1 MFKFKLKYYSVVF
14 ALIAVFPFSI
24 SSEEEWVVS
33 DIRISGLQ
41 RVSAGSVFN
50 VMPIA
55 VGDTVDS
62 FDLQDTAKTIFRTG
76 QFDDIQIGREGNTLI
91 ISIIERPSIASIE
104 LDGNKALKTED
115 LLKGL
120 NDAGLSEGKVYKR
133 SIVNS
138 LALEIQRQYVAQG
151 RYGAKVDVSTE
162 SEIRNRVSLDI
173 EIDEGE
179 VAEIKNINIVG
190 NSSFLDEEILEDF
203 ELKTGGWLSFFTNDN
218 RYSREKLKGDIES
231 LESYYKN
238 RGYVEYKLD
247 SSQVS
252 LTSDKTSVFI
262 TLNIDEGSTYKVNDV
277 KIVGDLPV
285 DEELL
290 NSLVLIKSGEI
301 FNQYLITETE
311 ELFKNILGNEGYS
324 FAEIRGV
331 PDVNKETGNVDL
343 TFYVDPQ
350 QRTYVRRIIFK
361 GNKRTHDVVLRREM
375 RQMEGAWAS
384 NNLIENSKLRLE
396 RLGYFKEVE
405 SETIP
410 VPGVNDLIDVEFTVE
425 EEYSGSIGGSLGYGA
440 YGLVLGLNYNENNA
454 FGTGKAIGVGINDST
469 WQRSYSFNYGE
480 PYFTIDGVSR
490 GYSAYFRESDYGQF
504 NIASYTSDSF
514 GAGIQ
519 FGLPISDIERIGL
532 NLNYDNTS
540 IDAGSTPA
548 SQILNFTQS
557 EGTKFEVIK
566 TQFVWSK
573 VTLNRGLFPTAGQSQ
588 SFALQV
594 AVPGSSLT
602 YTKATYRH
610 KYFKPILGG
619 RFVLGFRGEI
629 GALEAYGD
637 TEVAPFF
644 EHFYSGGISSVRGFK
659 QNTLG
664 PRAIPSP
671 YFVDNE
677 GNKILDEEGNPIA
690 NPYSYYNDDRS
701 IGGAYLV
708 EGGFDFIFKLPFV
721 EDQRSMRSSFFIDI
735 GNEKNYLMDTINS
748 TFVSSVG
755 KYVECFEESMAKYTG
770 SNYAIATVNGTAALH
785 TALILAGVSEF
796 TTAFTMWERYD
807 SL

>member
-1 MFKFKLKYYSVVF
+1 MYKLKLKYSLTIF
-14 ALIAVFPFSI
+14 ALIALFPVSI
-24 SSEEEWVVS
+24 SSEEEWVVN

-41 RVSAGSVFN
+41 RVSAGSIFN
-50 VMPIA
+50 VMPVA
-55 VGDTVDS
+55 VGDTVDT
-62 FDLQDTAKTIFRTG
+62 FELQETAKTIFKTG
-76 QFDDIQIGREGNTLI
+76 QFDDIEIGREGNTLI
-91 ISIIERPSIASIE
+91 ISIVERPSIASIE

-120 NDAGLSEGKVYKR
+120 DDAGLSEGQVYKR

-162 SEIRNRVSLDI
+162 PEPRNRVSLDI

-190 NSSFLDEEILEDF
+190 NLSFEDEEILKDF
-203 ELKTGGWLSFFTNDN
+203 ELKTGGWFSFFTNDN

-238 RGYVEYKLD
+238 RGYVEFKLD

-252 LTSDKTSVFI
+252 VTPDKTSVFI
-262 TLNIDEGSTYKVNDV
+262 TLNVDEGSTYKVNDV

-331 PDVNKETGNVDL
+331 PDVNKETGDVDL

-361 GNKRTHDVVLRREM
+361 GNKRTHDIVLRREM

-557 EGTKFEVIK
+557 EGTKFEVLK
-566 TQFVWSK
+566 TQFIWSK

-708 EGGFDFIFKLPFV
+708 EGGFDFIFKLPFI

-735 GNEKNYLMDTINS
+735 GNVFSQDCGDTEININCS
-748 TFVSSVG
+748 ELDLGELRYSYGVGVTWITQLGPMSLALSSPTNQG
-755 KYVECFEESMAKYTG
+755 PLDETENFQFE
-770 SNYAIATVNGTAALH
+770 IGTQ
-785 TALILAGVSEF
+785 F
-796 TTAFTMWERYD
+796 
-807 SL
+807 

>member
-1 MFKFKLKYYSVVF
+1 MAIF
-14 ALIAVFPFSI
+14 ALIVLFPVSI

-41 RVSAGSVFN
+41 RVSAGSIFN
-50 VMPIA
+50 VMPVA
-55 VGDTVDS
+55 VGDTVDT
-62 FDLQDTAKTIFRTG
+62 FELQETAKTIFKTG
-76 QFDDIQIGREGNTLI
+76 QFDDIEIGREGNTLI
-91 ISIIERPSIASIE
+91 ISIVERPSIASIE

-120 NDAGLSEGKVYKR
+120 DDAGLSEGQVYKR
-133 SIVNS
+133 SIINS

-162 SEIRNRVSLDI
+162 PEPRNRVSLDI

-179 VAEIKNINIVG
+179 VAEIKNINLVG
-190 NSSFLDEEILEDF
+190 NLSFEDEEILKDF
-203 ELKTGGWLSFFTNDN
+203 ELKTGSWFSFFTNDN

-238 RGYVEYKLD
+238 RGYVEFKLD

-252 LTSDKTSVFI
+252 VTPDKTSVFI

-331 PDVNKETGNVDL
+331 PDVNKETGDVDL

-557 EGTKFEVIK
+557 EGTKFEVLK
-566 TQFVWSK
+566 TQIIWSK

-602 YTKATYRH
+602 YAKATYRH

-708 EGGFDFIFKLPFV
+708 EGGFDFIFKLPFI

-735 GNEKNYLMDTINS
+735 GNVFSQDCGDKEININCS
-748 TFVSSVG
+748 ELDLGELRYSYGVGVTWITQLGPMSLALSSPTNQG
-755 KYVECFEESMAKYTG
+755 PLDETENFQFE
-770 SNYAIATVNGTAALH
+770 IGTQ
-785 TALILAGVSEF
+785 F
-796 TTAFTMWERYD
+796 
-807 SL
+807 

>member
-1 MFKFKLKYYSVVF
+1 MYKLNLKYFLAIF
-14 ALIAVFPFSI
+14 ALIALFPFSI
-24 SSEEEWVVS
+24 SSEEEWVVN

-41 RVSAGSVFN
+41 RVSAGSIFN

-55 VGDTVDS
+55 VGDTVDT
-62 FDLQDTAKTIFRTG
+62 FELQDTAKTIFKTG
-76 QFDDIQIGREGNTLI
+76 QFDDIEIGREGNTLI
-91 ISIIERPSIASIE
+91 ISIVERPSIASIE

-115 LLKGL
+115 LMKGL
-120 NDAGLSEGKVYKR
+120 KDAGLSEGQVYKR
-133 SIVNS
+133 SIVNG

-162 SEIRNRVSLDI
+162 PEPRNRVSLDI

-190 NSSFLDEEILEDF
+190 NSNFEDEEILKSF
-203 ELKTGGWLSFFTNDN
+203 ELTTGGWFSFFTSDN
-218 RYSREKLKGDIES
+218 KYSREKLKGDIES
-231 LESYYKN
+231 LESFYKN
-238 RGYVEYKLD
+238 RGYVEFKLD

-252 LTSDKTSVFI
+252 VTSDKTSVFI
-262 TLNIDEGSTYKVNDV
+262 TLNVNEGSTYKVNDV

-285 DEELL
+285 EEELL
-290 NSLVLIKSGEI
+290 KSLILIKSGEI
-301 FNQYLITETE
+301 FNQFLITETE

-324 FAEIRGV
+324 FAEIRGI
-331 PDVNKETGNVDL
+331 PDVNKETGDVDL

-410 VPGVNDLIDVEFTVE
+410 VPGTNDLIDVEFTVE

-504 NIASYTSDSF
+504 NISSYTSDSF

-540 IDAGSTPA
+540 IDAGATPA
-548 SQILNFTQS
+548 SQILAFTQS
-557 EGTKFEVIK
+557 EGTKFEVLK
-566 TQFVWSK
+566 TQFIWSK

-610 KYFKPILGG
+610 KYFKPIMGG

-671 YFVDNE
+671 YFLDNE
-677 GNKILDEEGNPIA
+677 GNQILDEAGNPIS
-690 NPYSYYNDDRS
+690 NPYAYYNDDRS

-708 EGGFDFIFKLPFV
+708 EGGFDFIFKLPFI
-721 EDQRSMRSSFFIDI
+721 EDQRSMRSSFFVDI
-735 GNEKNYLMDTINS
+735 GNVFSKDCGDKQFNINCS
-748 TFVSSVG
+748 ELDLGELRYSYGVGVTWITQLGPMSLALSSPTNQG
-755 KYVECFEESMAKYTG
+755 PLDETENFQFE
-770 SNYAIATVNGTAALH
+770 IGTQ
-785 TALILAGVSEF
+785 F
-796 TTAFTMWERYD
+796 
-807 SL
+807 